1 MAQIDDSSS
10 DDRKV
15 SVDVNLVPFIDL
27 MSVCIIFLLIT
38 AVWSQ
43 VSMIQ
48 IGSSLYGKKSEDV
61 EAMKPP
67 PRAEIPFRLDVK
79 RDGYMVVVGQ
89 KQVAVPMIN
98 GEYDEV
104 RLISELK
111 MIKELYPE
119 KIDAVIT
126 MSDELEYGYLIQG
139 MDALLTSGFPEISV
153 ATGGIK

>member
-1 MAQIDDSSS
+1 MAQISDGDDERSA
-10 DDRKV
+10 
-15 SVDVNLVPFIDL
+15 SVDLNIVPFIDL

-48 IGSSLYGKKSEDV
+48 IGSSIYGKKSEL
-61 EAMKPP
+61 EPAKPP

-79 RDGYMVVVGQ
+79 SEGYHVVVGQ
-89 KQVAVPMIN
+89 KSVVIPKLN
-98 GEYDEV
+98 GDYDYIKLVE
-104 RLISELK
+104 ELK
-111 MIKELYPE
+111 TVKELYPE

-126 MSDELEYGYLIQG
+126 MSDDLEYGFLIKG

-153 ATGGIK
+153 ATGGVK